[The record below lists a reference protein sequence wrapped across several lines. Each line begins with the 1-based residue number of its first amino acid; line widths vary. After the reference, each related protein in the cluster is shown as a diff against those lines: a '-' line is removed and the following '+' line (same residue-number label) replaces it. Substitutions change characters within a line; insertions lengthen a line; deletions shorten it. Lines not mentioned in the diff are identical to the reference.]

1 MSQLAKNDFLMILN
15 EEGTIV
21 KAEGNTLVPLGIP
34 ANKTISMQFSEF
46 VVPEEEIL
54 TSEMISQ
61 VLMTGQSSTFTSGAV
76 APSRSRPLTTSP
88 AWGGRPS

>member
-1 MSQLAKNDFLMILN
+1 MSQSAKNDFLMILN

-21 KAEGNTLVPLGIP
+21 KADGNTLVPLGMP
-34 ANKTISMQFSEF
+34 APKTIGMLFSEF

-61 VLMTGQSSTFTSGAV
+61 VLMTGQSFQHVRACGAREPELSGHV
-76 APSRSRPLTTSP
+76 YNPTRPKI
-88 AWGGRPS
+88 